1 MEFAYYFGIVLMMV
15 ALFITMTVHELGH
28 FFAALKY
35 GVKAPEIGFGFRI
48 PRKSNISISKTIKGV
63 KVSLNPILIGAFV
76 RIGPEELD
84 CLNSPYKK
92 IFVLAAGSL
101 VNIAVGIIL
110 LFIAGIIKGL
120 GAIEA
125 IIFSLSSIL
134 GFISILFSGLSFNDL
149 GSPIGV
155 VDVVGT
161 ILIEN
166 PEISLLLVSLIVIA
180 SINISIGLL
189 NLIIPIPPLDG
200 GYIFFTILIKIFGEG
215 IYVRILRLVTTLAGI
230 AGILIL
236 TIFVIGKD
244 IMALI

>member
-92 IFVLAAGSL
+92 IFVLAVGSL
-101 VNIAVGIIL
+101 VNIDDGIIL

-120 GAIEA
+120 GAIVS